1 MARKAKKHS
10 ARNGTKVTDDKAGI
24 VHLLDTRI
32 KTTTDKRITKK
43 ENEVKEACD
52 KNALLNEYSSLF
64 SKFEAPIVKQDVTL
78 YDDADVD
85 ERKNHDN
92 IADYQ
97 EESVEIA
104 DGSNGK
110 QLSDRKRRKLAKPS
124 LSTLKSSTPYPEIIE
139 WYDCDAHY
147 PYLLATIKTSKN
159 VVPIPGHWQM
169 KREYLSGR
177 SLLEKR
183 PFELPEIIKQTDIE
197 QMRNTLPTDGG
208 DNLDISLK
216 EASRARAQPKLGSLD
231 IDYRKLYDVFFKLGA
246 HWKPDILLP
255 FGDLYYENRNLYEEA
270 QWKKTVK
277 EKTPGKISS
286 ELREIM
292 KLPEGQ
298 LPPWCMKMKNIG
310 MPPGYP
316 TLKIAGLN
324 WEIENLKGDV
334 YGELA
339 VPNNFKNKSRLFGT
353 ILELEDE
360 SKENDVRENDKQGS
374 SQINNESQTDTLTKL
389 DITRQKVATK
399 QEHTKNIVTHVNKF
413 PLQDDKTPKKLY
425 TVLKER
431 TADAKASYEFPGNV
445 KQDEDSRQQDNDTT
459 KTREAGQDENIENFK
474 F

>member
-1 MARKAKKHS
+1 MARKAKKRS
-10 ARNGTKVTDDKAGI
+10 AKNGTKVTDDKAGI
-24 VHLLDTRI
+24 VHLLDTRR
-32 KTTTDKRITKK
+32 KSTTGKRIAKK
-43 ENEVKEACD
+43 EKEVKAESD
-52 KNALLNEYSSLF
+52 KTALLKEYSSLF
-64 SKFEAPIVKQDVTL
+64 SKFEAPIVEQAVTL
-78 YDDADVD
+78 
-85 ERKNHDN
+85 HDN
-92 IADYQ
+92 AVADEENNNDNIVDDQ
-97 EESVEIA
+97 VESVEMA
-104 DGSNGK
+104 ESDGKKLSN
-110 QLSDRKRRKLAKPS
+110 RKLRKLAKPS
-124 LSTLKSSTPYPEIIE
+124 LSTLKISTPYPQIIE

-147 PYLLATIKTSKN
+147 PYLLASIKTTKN

-197 QMRNTLPTDGG
+197 QMRKTLPNDGDDNG
-208 DNLDISLK
+208 DLSLK
-216 EASRARAQPKLGSLD
+216 EVSRARAQPKLGSLD

-298 LPPWCMKMKNIG
+298 LPPWCMKMKNMG

-324 WEIENLKGDV
+324 WEIENLNGNV

-339 VPNNFKNKSRLFGT
+339 APNNSRNKIRLFGT

-360 SKENDVRENDKQGS
+360 SKEDDERENDEEFAPQITNQ
-374 SQINNESQTDTLTKL
+374 SQADALKKV
-389 DITRQKVATK
+389 DMTRQKAATK
-399 QEHTKNIVTHVNKF
+399 QEHITNVATHVDKF
-413 PLQDDKTPKKLY
+413 PPRDNKTPKKLY

-431 TADAKASYEFPGNV
+431 TADAKAAYEFPGNV
-445 KQDEDSRQQDNDTT
+445 EVDEDSREQDNDKT
-459 KTREAGQDENIENFK
+459 KTKEANQDENIENFK